1 MNPGSIRL
9 RLLIAAAI
17 AVIVALA
24 IAGSGLIFLFERHV
38 ERRVAREL
46 TGYMNQLIAATSV
59 APDGTLSVA
68 GGPYDPRFAT
78 PLSGL
83 YWQVDTPGSTT
94 TIRSR
99 SLWEST
105 LSLGNS
111 APADGA
117 LHTTEVAGPEDR
129 RLFVV
134 DRVIHDASG
143 KAFLVAV
150 AEDHR
155 SVEVATSE
163 FAAELVPSLAIL
175 AAVLILAMWLQVS
188 VGLKPL
194 ERLRLAV
201 SNVVSGDTARLEAT
215 VPTEVQPLAD
225 EINRLLDAQGK
236 ALARARS
243 GATDLAHGLKTPLQ
257 VLSGDIRKL
266 REKGEGQ
273 IADEIDTVAQSIR
286 RHVDRELARVRVA
299 PAAATQAARSDVA
312 AVAAR
317 VIAVVKR
324 TPQGERLTFTINA
337 PPGLSAAIDEAD
349 LAEILGNLIENA
361 ARYARRQV
369 RVAAEDRGGAS
380 QISVSDDGPGIPDQ
394 AHAAALA
401 RGVRLDTS
409 GGTGLGLAIVS
420 DVVDAYGGHLD
431 IGNAGPGLS
440 VTVTLPQRHGAA
452 GRARP
457 IAT

>member
-24 IAGSGLIFLFERHV
+24 IAGTGLIFLFERHV

-46 TGYMNQLIAATSV
+46 TGYLNQLIAATSV
-59 APDGTLSVA
+59 APDGGLSVA
-68 GGPYDPRFAT
+68 GGPADPRFAT

-83 YWQVDTPGSTT
+83 YWEVDTPGGTT
-94 TIRSR
+94 GIRSR

-105 LSLGNS
+105 LQLSG
-111 APADGA
+111 AVPADGR
-117 LHTTEVAGPEDR
+117 LHTTEVTGPEDR

-143 KAFLVAV
+143 KIFRVAV

-155 SVEVATSE
+155 SVEIATSE
-163 FAAELVPSLAIL
+163 FAVELVPSLAIL
-175 AAVLILAMWLQVS
+175 AAVLILAMWLQVT

-194 ERLRLAV
+194 ERLRRAV
-201 SNVVSGDTARLEAT
+201 SNVVTGDSARLETT
-215 VPTEVQPLAD
+215 VPTEVQPLAE
-225 EINRLLDAQGK
+225 EINRLLDAQAK
-236 ALARARS
+236 ALVKARS

-266 REKGEGQ
+266 REKGEVQ
-273 IADEIDTVAQSIR
+273 IADEIDTVAATIR

-299 PAAATQAARSDVA
+299 PAAAARDARTDVA

-324 TPQGERLTFTINA
+324 TPQGERLTFAIDA
-337 PPGLSAAIDEAD
+337 PPGVTAAIDEAD

-361 ARYARRQV
+361 ARYAKARV
-369 RVAAEDRGGAS
+369 RVAAEDRGGATR
-380 QISVSDDGPGIPDQ
+380 ISVSDDGPGIPDQ

-401 RGVRLDTS
+401 RGVRLDTA
-409 GGTGLGLAIVS
+409 GGTGLGLAIVT
-420 DVVDAYGGHLD
+420 DVVDAYGGQLD
-431 IGNAGPGLS
+431 IGNAGPGLN
-440 VTVTLPQRHGAA
+440 VTVTLPHRHNG
-452 GRARP
+452 
-457 IAT
+457 

>member
-24 IAGSGLIFLFERHV
+24 IAGTGLIFLFERHV

-46 TGYMNQLIAATSV
+46 TDHMNQLIAATTV
-59 APDGTLSVA
+59 APDGTLAISD
-68 GGPYDPRFAT
+68 GPSDPRFST

-83 YWQVDTPGSTT
+83 YWEVDTPGNATT
-94 TIRSR
+94 LRSR

-105 LSLGNS
+105 LHLGNDL
-111 APADGA
+111 PKDGSI
-117 LHTTEVAGPEDR
+117 HTAEIIGPENR
-129 RLFVV
+129 RLFIV
-134 DRVIHDASG
+134 DRVIRDASG
-143 KAFLVAV
+143 KVFRVAV
-150 AEDHR
+150 AEDYR
-155 SVEVATSE
+155 SVQIATGE
-163 FAAELVPSLAIL
+163 FAVELVPSLTIL

-201 SNVVSGDTARLEAT
+201 SNVVTGNSARLEAT
-215 VPTEVQPLAD
+215 VPTEVQPLAE
-225 EINRLLDAQGK
+225 EINRLLDAQAK
-236 ALARARS
+236 ALAKARS

-266 REKGEGQ
+266 REKGEVQ
-273 IADEIDTVAQSIR
+273 IADEIDTVAASIR

-299 PAAATQAARSDVA
+299 PATAARDARTDVA
-312 AVAAR
+312 LVATR

-324 TPQGERLTFTINA
+324 TPQGERLTFAINA
-337 PPGLSAAIDEAD
+337 PPGLAAAIDEAD

-361 ARYARRQV
+361 ARYARTLV
-369 RVAAEDRGGAS
+369 RVAAEDRGGATR
-380 QISVSDDGPGIPDQ
+380 ISVTDDGPGIPDQ

-401 RGVRLDTS
+401 RGVRLDTA
-409 GGTGLGLAIVS
+409 GGTGLGLAIVT

-431 IGNAGPGLS
+431 IGNAEPGLS
-440 VTVTLPQRHGAA
+440 VTVTLPQRHNG
-452 GRARP
+452 
-457 IAT
+457 